1 MFGWAAF
8 QFRSSPPEFGRGARA
23 QHHRFIVKTT
33 HIVIM
38 IGNALLEYVE
48 EGGDLDLYW
57 YHDEDEK

>member
-1 MFGWAAF
+1 MFERPAF
-8 QFRSSPPEFGRGARA
+8 QFRSSPPELGLGAKA
-23 QHHRFIVKTT
+23 QHHKFIVKTT

-38 IGNALLEYVE
+38 IGNALLEYFE